1 LDRAV
6 FDAYGWND
14 LAPRLVGK
22 AGATTPLVDKTD
34 DQTQAEEELLTRLVA
49 LNAHRTEEEA
59 QGHIRWLRP
68 DFQAPHAQQVQTDL
82 IIEGEGSIQPEASP
96 APTKLLTW
104 PEKLNEKIQLVRQ
117 LLARNSQT
125 LVALG
130 KQFKNKPN
138 DLDDV
143 LMALCDLGHVTQT
156 DETYQL
162 I

>member
-1 LDRAV
+1 
-6 FDAYGWND
+6 
-14 LAPRLVGK
+14 
-22 AGATTPLVDKTD
+22 
-34 DQTQAEEELLTRLVA
+34 
-49 LNAHRTEEEA
+49 
-59 QGHIRWLRP
+59 
-68 DFQAPHAQQVQTDL
+68 
-82 IIEGEGSIQPEASP
+82 
-96 APTKLLTW
+96 
-104 PEKLNEKIQLVRQ
+104 LVRQ